1 MRTNH
6 NISTILK
13 DYTVTQWP
21 IDELNVSS
29 KNPRKITEKQKDK
42 AASLIHATGFLMPIV
57 VDQKKQVVIGHEW
70 LEAAKVL
77 GLDGVPVVHL
87 SDLSESDARVL
98 RIGYPKIIDL
108 GEWDMKILA
117 DELQIMI
124 DDKID
129 LSITGFEFP
138 EIDLIFSEGSAEKN
152 EKDDEVIEV
161 DPSQEAVSKLGDLWL
176 LGQNR
181 IFCGSATDP
190 ESYKKRMGDQVAHAI
205 VSDPPYNVPNQGH
218 TGGRGSVKHR
228 EFPQAHGEMTEDQFI
243 GFLAEY
249 LTNSTNYLCDGGL
262 VYSFMDWRH
271 EYEMLSATRKTNLQ
285 KINLV
290 VWNKNNG
297 GMGSLYRSK
306 HELVYVLK
314 KGKAKHINNVE
325 LGKNGRYRTNV
336 WDYAGVN
343 SFKKDRMK
351 ELSTHPTV
359 KPVEMIAYA
368 ILDCTHLNQIVLDPF
383 SGSGT
388 IFIACEKT
396 NRIGYGMDLDP
407 LYVDAAIRRWEA
419 HTGQKAIHATSKNT
433 FSDCRVVRS
442 KRRTRA

>member
-1 MRTNH
+1 MRTRN
-6 NISTILK
+6 NIATILK
-13 DYTVTQWP
+13 DYAVQQWP

-42 AASLIHATGFLMPIV
+42 ASSLVHATGFMMPIV

-70 LEAAKVL
+70 LEAAKIL
-77 GLDGVPVVHL
+77 GLDDVPVIHL
-87 SDLSESDARVL
+87 SDLSEADARAL

-108 GEWDMKILA
+108 GEWDVTILA
-117 DELQIMI
+117 EEFEIMLN
-124 DDKID
+124 DKID
-129 LSITGFEFP
+129 LSTTGFDLP
-138 EIDLIFSEGSAEKN
+138 EIDIILSEGRSENNDKDN
-152 EKDDEVIEV
+152 EIVEIA
-161 DPSQEAVSKLGDLWL
+161 PSQEAVSKLGDLWL
-176 LGQNR
+176 LGKHR
-181 IFCGSATDP
+181 ILCGSATDP
-190 ESYKKRMGDQVAHAI
+190 ESYKILMGDQVAQAI
-205 VSDPPYNVPNQGH
+205 ISDPPYNVPNQGH
-218 TGGRGSVKHR
+218 TGGRGTVKHR
-228 EFPQAHGEMTEDQFI
+228 EFPQAHGEMTEGQFI
-243 GFLAEY
+243 EFLSQY
-249 LTNSTNYLCDGGL
+249 LTSSTHHLCEGGL

-271 EYEMLSATRKTNLQ
+271 EYEMLSASRSADLQ

-290 VWNKNNG
+290 IWNKNNG

-359 KPVEMIAYA
+359 KPVEMIADA

-419 HTGQKAIHATSKNT
+419 HTGQNAIHATSKKA
-433 FSDCRVVRS
+433 FSACQSIRS
-442 KRRTRA
+442 KRRTRG